1 MVVGYNQSDASIG
14 WFHFLSGMT
23 LYYSDRNE
31 NTLDPLYSLS
41 LPPGD
46 SVPMISIKSTHTLKL
61 GPPYSKCI
69 KENHLSHFSTYTQGL
84 DSLSQSRSLFTEV
97 HSVHRSLTGWET
109 QT

>member
-31 NTLDPLYSLS
+31 NTLDPLYSLL
-41 LPPGD
+41 LPPG

-69 KENHLSHFSTYTQGL
+69 KENRLSYYENYTQGL
-84 DSLSQSRSLFTEV
+84 DSLSQSLD
-97 HSVHRSLTGWET
+97 LY
-109 QT
+109 

>member
-1 MVVGYNQSDASIG
+1 LVVGYNQSDASIG

-41 LPPGD
+41 LPPG
-46 SVPMISIKSTHTLKL
+46 SVPMISIKPTHTLKL

-69 KENHLSHFSTYTQGL
+69 KENTLSHYEKYTQGL
-84 DSLSQSRSLFTEV
+84 DSFSQSLDLS
-97 HSVHRSLTGWET
+97 
-109 QT
+109 

>member
-31 NTLDPLYSLS
+31 NTLDPLYSLL
-41 LPPGD
+41 LPPG

-61 GPPYSKCI
+61 GPPYSKCM
-69 KENHLSHFSTYTQGL
+69 KENLLSYYENYTQGL
-84 DSLSQSRSLFTEV
+84 DSLSQSLD
-97 HSVHRSLTGWET
+97 L
-109 QT
+109 